1 MPFSI
6 DRLDQGG
13 TNNPEGDILP
23 LSLSPLSPS
32 SALEVENFCQAGLVH
47 HSRNK

>member
-23 LSLSPLSPS
+23 LSPS

-47 HSRNK
+47 HGRNQ